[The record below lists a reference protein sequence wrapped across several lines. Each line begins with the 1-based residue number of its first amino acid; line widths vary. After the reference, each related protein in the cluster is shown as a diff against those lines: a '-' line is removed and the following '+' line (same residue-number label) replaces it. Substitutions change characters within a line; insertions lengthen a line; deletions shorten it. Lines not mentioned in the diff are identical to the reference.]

1 MKIFITKINESWIID
16 RVKKE
21 FIDYTTFKFCN
32 FIQTADVIW
41 VIAPWSFSVEKIK
54 KHKNK
59 KIIYS
64 IYHIEDR
71 NVNNSEIKEILE
83 VDKYID
89 YYHVISKET
98 KKILEKLTDKP
109 IYYLP
114 FWVNQNIW
122 YFISDKV
129 PLRKKYNFKSDDFL
143 IGSFQRD
150 TEGSDM
156 KSPKLVKGPDIFINI
171 VKEISSFTPN
181 LRVVLTGTRRS
192 YVIEELQKLNIPYSY
207 FEMADYKITNELYNT
222 LDLYLVTS
230 RLEGGPQALVECG
243 QTKTPIIS
251 SNVGIAKEILSPE
264 SIFDVNDLKTF
275 KNASSNVDYAYE
287 KSSLLKIPDGIEGYV
302 KMFKEVY
309 ES

>member
-98 KKILEKLTDKP
+98 K
-109 IYYLP
+109 
-114 FWVNQNIW
+114 
-122 YFISDKV
+122 
-129 PLRKKYNFKSDDFL
+129 
-143 IGSFQRD
+143 
-150 TEGSDM
+150 
-156 KSPKLVKGPDIFINI
+156 
-171 VKEISSFTPN
+171 
-181 LRVVLTGTRRS
+181 RV
-192 YVIEELQKLNIPYSY
+192 
-207 FEMADYKITNELYNT
+207 
-222 LDLYLVTS
+222 
-230 RLEGGPQALVECG
+230 GG
-243 QTKTPIIS
+243 I
-251 SNVGIAKEILSPE
+251 
-264 SIFDVNDLKTF
+264 
-275 KNASSNVDYAYE
+275 
-287 KSSLLKIPDGIEGYV
+287 
-302 KMFKEVY
+302 
-309 ES
+309 